1 MRIRRLPH
9 LPTTRL
15 PELPQRHPQSLNV
28 YLSVGRDAW
37 DATRTTAQTAPDM
50 TVTLSDADFTTPSPC
65 TGLVPLARWITTR
78 ERRAIHG
85 QAEAADLRRISSGQ
99 MVTTPPCHL
108 GRPTELNN
116 PLEAVSHL
124 PPKVAGANTRDHLV
138 HLRPTIQQLTSAV
151 LRPRA
156 VRLLRPLARALP
168 PAQVQYHVPR
178 SLILNPSFDEAD
190 VKHKQTTMQ
199 ERGDSY
205 QLASA
210 QDQDPLDCLTG
221 PASTSR
227 PA

>member
-9 LPTTRL
+9 LPTTKL
-15 PELPQRHPQSLNV
+15 PELPQRHRQLSNV

-50 TVTLSDADFTTPSPC
+50 TATLSDADFTTPSPY
-65 TGLVPLARWITTR
+65 TGLVPLVSRTTTR
-78 ERRAIHG
+78 ERRATHG
-85 QAEAADLRRISSGQ
+85 QAVSVDLLSLSSGQ

-124 PPKVAGANTRDHLV
+124 PPKAVGANTRDHLV

-156 VRLLRPLARALP
+156 VRLLRPLARVLP
-168 PAQVQYHVPR
+168 PAQVQYHVPH
-178 SLILNPSFDEAD
+178 SLILNLSFDEAD
-190 VKHKQTTMQ
+190 VRHLQTTMQ

-221 PASTSR
+221 PASTFR